1 MQQLDSPT
9 SALLSPVLIGLL
21 KGVVYRENDT
31 ALWQALLS
39 LQARVRDY
47 VNVLGLELM
56 LDDAEGYA
64 WLRNRPAVEGE
75 ADMPRLIAKRPLSF
89 PVSLL
94 LALLRKKLVELDAAG
109 GETRLILRRDEIVE
123 MIRVFLPAGA
133 NEARMVD
140 QIDTHINKIAEMGFA
155 RRLRGQDNLIE
166 VRRILQAFVD
176 AQWLTSFDRKLEE
189 YRAALTNTE
198 ADH

>member
-1 MQQLDSPT
+1 MQPSDSPAPAT
-9 SALLSPVLIGLL
+9 LSPVLIGLL
-21 KGVVYRENDT
+21 KGVVYRENDA

-39 LQARVRDY
+39 LQTRVRDY
-47 VNVLGLELM
+47 VSVLGLELM

-75 ADMPRLIAKRPLSF
+75 AEPPRLIAKRPLSF

-166 VRRILQAFVD
+166 VRRILQAFID
-176 AQWLTSFDRKLEE
+176 AQWLTDFDRKLEE

-198 ADH
+198 VDH